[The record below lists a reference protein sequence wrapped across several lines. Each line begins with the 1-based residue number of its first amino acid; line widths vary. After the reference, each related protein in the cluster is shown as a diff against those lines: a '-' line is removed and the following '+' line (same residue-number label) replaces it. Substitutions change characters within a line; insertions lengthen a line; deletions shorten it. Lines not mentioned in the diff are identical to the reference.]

1 MREDLKRKALE
12 RAKSS
17 ARNLGYSLTSDTETD
32 LKIFIEKG
40 IDRMTSTEY
49 LSTSE
54 NIRLFNNIDILIR
67 RMEIDAK
74 SRFINESLDY
84 KSFSNA
90 RASICPLWPFC

>member
-1 MREDLKRKALE
+1 MREDLKKIALE
-12 RAKSS
+12 RAILT
-17 ARNLGYSLTSDTETD
+17 ARTLGYNLTSVAETD
-32 LKIFIEKG
+32 LKIFIENG

-49 LSTSE
+49 LSSSE
-54 NIRLFNNIDILIR
+54 NTRLLSNIDILIR

-84 KSFSNA
+84 KSLSNA